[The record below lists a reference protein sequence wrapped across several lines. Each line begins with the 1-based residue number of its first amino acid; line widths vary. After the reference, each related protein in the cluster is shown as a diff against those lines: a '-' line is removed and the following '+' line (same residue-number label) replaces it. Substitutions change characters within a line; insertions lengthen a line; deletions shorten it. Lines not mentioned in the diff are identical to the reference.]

1 MENTTGTKA
10 GLERIA
16 PVEAPYD
23 EDVSAELSRWMP
35 PGSQFE
41 PLQVFRVLAHNV
53 PLMQRMLPLGS
64 GLLNH
69 PSVTHRDREI
79 VIQRTCALAG
89 AEAEWATHVFAF
101 GKAVGI
107 TREQT
112 GSLVYG
118 GPADDCW
125 TDERDRL
132 VIELCDEL
140 HATATVAPELRARL
154 AAVFEPAQVV
164 ELLVIAGWYRTF
176 SYVVN
181 GTGVTPE
188 PFVPRF
194 TDYPLP

>member
-1 MENTTGTKA
+1 MDSTTRITE

-16 PVEAPYD
+16 PVEAPY
-23 EDVSAELSRWMP
+23 EPEVAAELSRWMP
-35 PGSQFE
+35 PGSQMD
-41 PLQVFRVLAHNV
+41 PLQVFRVLARNV

-79 VIQRTCALAG
+79 LIQRTCALAG

-101 GKAVGI
+101 GKAAGI

-118 GPADDCW
+118 GPADACW
-125 TDERDRL
+125 TEERDRL
-132 VIELCDEL
+132 LIELCDEL
-140 HATATVAPELRARL
+140 HATATVTTELRGRL
-154 AAVFEPAQVV
+154 AAEFEPGQIV
-164 ELLVIAGWYRTF
+164 ELLVIAGWYRMF

-181 GTGVTPE
+181 GAGVTCE
-188 PFVPRF
+188 TFVPRF
-194 TDYPLP
+194 SDYPLP

>member
-1 MENTTGTKA
+1 MDSSTPTTA

-16 PVEAPYD
+16 PVEPPYD
-23 EDVSAELSRWMP
+23 AEVDAELGRWMP
-35 PGSQFE
+35 PGSPFE
-41 PLQVFRVLAHNV
+41 PLQVFRVLARNL

-69 PSVTHRDREI
+69 PSVSHRDRELI
-79 VIQRTCALAG
+79 IQRTCALAG

-112 GSLVYG
+112 ASLVFG
-118 GPADDCW
+118 GPADACW

-132 VIELCDEL
+132 VIELCDQL
-140 HATATVAPELRARL
+140 HATATVTPDLRGRL
-154 AAVFEPAQVV
+154 AREFDDGQVV

-181 GTGVTPE
+181 GAGVTPE
-188 PFVPRF
+188 EFVPRF
-194 TDYPLP
+194 TDFPLP

>member
-1 MENTTGTKA
+1 MESTTGTTT

-16 PVEAPYD
+16 ALEPPYHA
-23 EDVSAELSRWMP
+23 EVQAELDRWMP
-35 PGSQFE
+35 PGSPFD
-41 PLQVFRVLAHNV
+41 PLQVFRVLALNL

-69 PSVTHRDREI
+69 PTVTHRDREL

-118 GPADDCW
+118 GAADACW
-125 TDERDRL
+125 TQERDRL
-132 VIELCDEL
+132 LIELCDQL
-140 HATATVAPELRARL
+140 HATATLTDDLRGRL
-154 AAVFEPAQVV
+154 ATVFDEAQIV

-181 GTGVTPE
+181 GAGVTPE

-194 TDYPLP
+194 ADFPLP

>member
-1 MENTTGTKA
+1 MERSTETMA
-10 GLERIA
+10 GVDRVA
-16 PVEAPYD
+16 PVEPPY
-23 EDVSAELSRWMP
+23 EAEVAEELARWMP

-41 PLQVFRVLAHNV
+41 PLQVFRVLARNV
-53 PLMQRMLPLGS
+53 PLMKRMLPLGS

-69 PSVTHRDREI
+69 PSVSHRDREVI
-79 VIQRTCALAG
+79 IQRTCALAG

-112 GSLVYG
+112 TSLVYG
-118 GPADDCW
+118 GADDDCW
-125 TDERDRL
+125 TQKRDRL
-132 VIELCDEL
+132 LIRMCDQL
-140 HATATVAPELRARL
+140 HAEATITPELRAAL
-154 AAVFEPAQVV
+154 VAEFGEPQVV

-194 TDYPLP
+194 TDFPLP

>member
-1 MENTTGTKA
+1 MEITRRAAA

-16 PVEAPYD
+16 PIQAPYD
-23 EDVSAELSRWMP
+23 AEAAAELSRWMP
-35 PGSQFE
+35 PGSE
-41 PLQVFRVLAHNV
+41 IDPLQVFRVLALNL

-79 VIQRTCALAG
+79 LIQRTCALAG

-101 GKAVGI
+101 GKAAGI

-118 GPADDCW
+118 GPADACW
-125 TDERDRL
+125 TEERDRL
-132 VIELCDEL
+132 LIKLCDEL
-140 HATATVAPELRARL
+140 HATATLTPELRGRL
-154 AAVFEPAQVV
+154 AAEFEPGQLV

-181 GTGVTPE
+181 GAGVTPE